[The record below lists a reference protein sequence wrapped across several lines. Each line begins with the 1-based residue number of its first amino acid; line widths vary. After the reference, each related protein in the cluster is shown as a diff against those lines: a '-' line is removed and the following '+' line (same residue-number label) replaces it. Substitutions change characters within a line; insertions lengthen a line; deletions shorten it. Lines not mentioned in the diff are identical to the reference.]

1 MVERGNKK
9 KVPDRIV
16 KLALIRANTDTNSP
30 HVDAITPREKT
41 KQFVSYFVGFPST
54 SIVLVNYLK
63 TVVQIGLI
71 FQGLEP
77 S

>member
-1 MVERGNKK
+1 MVARGNKK
-9 KVPDRIV
+9 KVADRIV

-30 HVDAITPREKT
+30 QVDAITPRE
-41 KQFVSYFVGFPST
+41 KQFVSYFVGFLST
-54 SIVLVNYLK
+54 SIILANYQK

>member
-1 MVERGNKK
+1 MK
-9 KVPDRIV
+9 KVADKIV

-30 HVDAITPREKT
+30 QVDAITPREK
-41 KQFVSYFVGFPST
+41 QFVSYFVESPST
-54 SIVLVNYLK
+54 SIILANYLK

-77 S
+77 SLQIYHL